1 MDIHKEVKS
10 VWQQV
15 SSVTGNYRLRNLS
28 FILGKK
34 TTETIYKEH
43 GCVYKTDLRKAYF
56 SPRLSFERLRI
67 ARIIQPKETILNM
80 FSGVGCFSIASAK
93 HSDLLNVYSVDI
105 NPFAF
110 QYLKE
115 NIRLNRVEKTV
126 IPILGDA
133 KNVIEQTLQK
143 VCDRVLMPLPEK
155 AYDYLEFAVLALK
168 PVGGMVHYYDFD
180 FAKKYENPVKKVEKK
195 VSKKL
200 HKLCENFQL
209 KFGRIVRQIGPGWY
223 QIVLDI
229 QIMD

>member
-1 MDIHKEVKS
+1 MGIHKEVKS

-15 SSVTGNYRLRNLS
+15 SSVSGNYRLRNLR
-28 FILGKK
+28 FISGKK

-67 ARIIQPKETILNM
+67 ARMIQPRETVLNM

-93 HSDLLNVYSVDI
+93 HSELLKVYSVDI

-115 NIRLNRVEKTV
+115 NIRLNRVEKKV
-126 IPILGDA
+126 IPLLGDA
-133 KNVIEQTLQK
+133 KNVAEQTMQK

-155 AYDYLEFAVLALK
+155 AYDYLEYALLALK
-168 PVGGMVHYYDFD
+168 PVGGKINYYDFE
-180 FAKKYENPVKKVEKK
+180 FAKRNENPVEKAEKK

-200 HKLCENFQL
+200 HRLCKSFQV
-209 KFGRIVRQIGPGWY
+209 KCGRIVRPIGPGWY

-229 QIMD
+229 QIKD

>member
-1 MDIHKEVKS
+1 MGIHKEVKS
-10 VWQQV
+10 VWQQT
-15 SSVTGNYRLRNLS
+15 SSVAGNYRLRNLR

-43 GCVYKTDLRKAYF
+43 GCIYKTDLRKTYF

-67 ARIIQPKETILNM
+67 AKLIQPNKTVLNM

-93 HSDLLNVYSVDI
+93 HSEPLKVYSVDI

-126 IPILGDA
+126 IPVLGDA
-133 KNVIEQTLQK
+133 KNVIEETLQK
-143 VCDRVLMPLPEK
+143 TCDVILMPLPEK
-155 AYDYLEFAVLALK
+155 AYDSLEYALLALN
-168 PVGGMVHYYDFD
+168 PVGGMIHYYDFE
-180 FAKKYENPVKKVEKK
+180 FAKKNENPVEKAEKK

-200 HKLCENFQL
+200 HKLCGNFQI
-209 KFGRIVRQIGPGWY
+209 KFGRIIRPIGPGWY

-229 QIMD
+229 QINK